1 MVNQAV
7 DAARRTVEAWC
18 EIPNT
23 GGEIKAGVFGE
34 VTVITGQHPQA
45 VTVPLAAIEFER
57 DRSFGIVWSVGDD
70 HRVHEHRVQV
80 GVVAGATVEIL
91 EGIEVGQTVV
101 VEGGYGLS
109 EGLTVREAEPA
120 R

>member
-1 MVNQAV
+1 M
-7 DAARRTVEAWC
+7 
-18 EIPNT
+18 
-23 GGEIKAGVFGE
+23 
-34 VTVITGQHPQA
+34 
-45 VTVPLAAIEFER
+45 
-57 DRSFGIVWSVGDD
+57 
-70 HRVHEHRVQV
+70 HEHRVQV